1 MYLSE
6 PVMAL
11 IPGLTTPEGDGARDT
26 PVRPGTIHLKGA
38 SDQGILVFLS
48 GLNNLSF
55 SLPFVSCFNN
65 KSFLWQGRGS
75 GELIYVRSQISNR
88 ISNFGRFI

>member
-1 MYLSE
+1 
-6 PVMAL
+6 MAL
-11 IPGLTTPEGDGARDT
+11 IPGLTTLEGDGARDT

-65 KSFLWQGRGS
+65 KSFFVAGTGIRGIDLCTLTDFKS
-75 GELIYVRSQISNR
+75 HQQFWTIHINR
-88 ISNFGRFI
+88 TN